1 MKRFLILATLLA
13 AFTISTVSAAT
24 PNSPTEQSEKAKKS
38 AVLTVTNDN
47 FEQLASENRLLVID
61 FWASW
66 CGPCRAIAPII
77 EELAQEYK
85 GKVAIGK
92 CNVDENRSL
101 TTRFEV
107 QGIPAIFLMKNGKI
121 VDTQIGYCT
130 KEQLKAKIERLAK

>member
-1 MKRFLILATLLA
+1 MKRFLIIATLLA

-77 EELAQEYK
+77 EELAQ
-85 GKVAIGK
+85 G
-92 CNVDENRSL
+92 
-101 TTRFEV
+101 
-107 QGIPAIFLMKNGKI
+107 QGCHRQM
-121 VDTQIGYCT
+121 QC
-130 KEQLKAKIERLAK
+130 R